1 MADFGN
7 VPVDVGALFVQP
19 TSTQQPPAKG
29 TTGPPLCT
37 GAMYGVTQCNNSSI
51 SAVRQT
57 CSNQREEVCY
67 TFEQSPVR
75 QYLFVVGPLACD
87 ATRSVVL
94 IVSLI
99 PTSSGAFYYF
109 GVYDPANGSVT
120 SDSFQFTIRGTPQ
133 EFCFLST
140 IPLCKDRG
148 FHISS
153 NGKVNAALLG
163 NCDVEALR
171 WFDSVLAKYLR
182 FPGFCNFV
190 NLSPLQRGGFLYDPC
205 CPSTPYVL
213 KRSSQ
218 VLCRD
223 GCAAPPPLYCAPCD
237 DSALSSVCSR
247 VSRSPPTSPRHSAR
261 SRCHSRSS
269 RKSSRS
275 SRRSSISSAEGK
287 RIEHLLEKLTQ
298 QLPPPCAANN
308 GEGKKQQRHT
318 QH

>member
-19 TSTQQPPAKG
+19 TSVQQPPAKG

-57 CSNQREEVCY
+57 CSNQRQEVCY

-99 PTSSGAFYYF
+99 PTSSGAYYYF
-109 GVYDPANGSVT
+109 GVYDPADGSVS

-163 NCDVEALR
+163 SCDVEALR

-182 FPGFCNFV
+182 FQGFCNFV
-190 NLSPLQRGGFLYDPC
+190 NLSPLQRGGLLYDPC
-205 CPSTPYVL
+205 CPSAPYVL

-223 GCAAPPPLYCAPCD
+223 GCAPPPPLYCAPCD
-237 DSALSSVCSR
+237 SASSAC
-247 VSRSPPTSPRHSAR
+247 SRSPPSSPRHSKR
-261 SRCHSRSS
+261 SRRNSRCRSRASS
-269 RKSSRS
+269 SQRSHKSSRS
-275 SRRSSISSAEGK
+275 SLSSAEGK
-287 RIEHLLEKLTQ
+287 RIECLLEKLTK
-298 QLPPPCAANN
+298 QLPAAVNHPPD
-308 GEGKKQQRHT
+308 QRMQRHT